1 MSKLN
6 DNLAIYVHAHVV
18 LYIYIRKRDERIN
31 SIAVIRHIQG
41 NRHTS
46 VCTYIVS
53 YVRSYFCCVGPVEMP
68 TASNRC
74 KEYIYIYL
82 LFTLYT
88 YYISRPYRL
97 GWLAL
102 FIDIYNS
109 RPVVVQCTYIIV
121 SPNFDVFVCLDPIVF
136 LFFLRVP
143 RGGWWWR

>member
-1 MSKLN
+1 MFMPITSSC
-6 DNLAIYVHAHVV
+6 
-18 LYIYIRKRDERIN
+18 IYIRKRDERIN

-121 SPNFDVFVCLDPIVF
+121 SPNFDVFVCLDSIVF
-136 LFFLRVP
+136 PLVAVSLRLIDIGVQDACQLS
-143 RGGWWWR
+143 